1 MVNKVP
7 NQTPSEWIKI
17 KIRAQKNTGLFALF
31 LFYLNAQKR
40 HRARMPFFDLQG
52 WGGKGGGKG
61 YGKDM
66 WSMMGPMM
74 MQQLG

>member
-1 MVNKVP
+1 
-7 NQTPSEWIKI
+7 
-17 KIRAQKNTGLFALF
+17 
-31 LFYLNAQKR
+31 
-40 HRARMPFFDLQG
+40 MPFFDLQG